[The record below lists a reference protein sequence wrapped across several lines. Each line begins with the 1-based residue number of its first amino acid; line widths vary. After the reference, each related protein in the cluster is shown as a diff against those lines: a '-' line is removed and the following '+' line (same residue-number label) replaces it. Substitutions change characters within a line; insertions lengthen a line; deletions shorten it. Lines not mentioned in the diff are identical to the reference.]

1 MDRATTY
8 IPMDRRQTMARGEAL
23 PQRMAGAALFADIS
37 GFTLLTEALALEL
50 GPKRGAEELTNHLN
64 RVYDALIADLHRYG
78 GSVIGFSGDAITCW
92 LDGDDGR
99 RATAAAL
106 AMQAAMRQ
114 FAEVRTHSGRVI
126 SLGMK
131 AAVAAGPVRRFVVGD
146 PDYCVVDVM
155 AGATLEHLAAAE
167 HQGER
172 GEVILDATA
181 VAALGEA
188 VQIAAWRADKQTGD
202 RFAVVTGLTVE
213 VPETPWPPLPPDALR
228 EEQVRPWLLPPVYE
242 RLHLGEFLAEL
253 RPAVALFL
261 RFGGIDYDRDEGA
274 ADKLSGFIRQVE
286 EILRRYG
293 GSLIQVTLGD
303 KGSYLYAAFGAPVAH
318 EDDAIRAGSAALELR
333 TLAARLGFLTPPQIG
348 ITQGRMRTGAYGST
362 TRRTY
367 GVLGDATNLS
377 ARLMQTAEPGE
388 ILVSQTVREST
399 GNAFA
404 WEERPAV
411 LVKGKSE
418 PVAVARLVEVK
429 EQHAISLLE
438 PHYALPMVGRAVEL
452 ALLEATLRL
461 ARQGQGQ
468 VVGLTAEAG
477 IGKSR
482 LAAEV
487 IRLASE
493 QGFAGFGGECQS
505 YGMNTS
511 YLPWQTIWRRLFG
524 LGAGQTLAE
533 QIKTLE
539 MRLERINPAFV
550 PRLPLLGPVLNLSIP
565 DNDFTRTFD
574 AKLRKSSLEAL
585 LVDCLR
591 ARALEQPLLLVL
603 EDCHWLD
610 PLSYDLIEQVAA
622 GPR

>member
-1 MDRATTY
+1 
-8 IPMDRRQTMARGEAL
+8 
-23 PQRMAGAALFADIS
+23 
-37 GFTLLTEALALEL
+37 
-50 GPKRGAEELTNHLN
+50 
-64 RVYDALIADLHRYG
+64 
-78 GSVIGFSGDAITCW
+78 
-92 LDGDDGR
+92 
-99 RATAAAL
+99 
-106 AMQAAMRQ
+106 
-114 FAEVRTHSGRVI
+114 
-126 SLGMK
+126 
-131 AAVAAGPVRRFVVGD
+131 
-146 PDYCVVDVM
+146 
-155 AGATLEHLAAAE
+155 
-167 HQGER
+167 
-172 GEVILDATA
+172 
-181 VAALGEA
+181 
-188 VQIAAWRADKQTGD
+188 
-202 RFAVVTGLTVE
+202 VVTGLAVE
-213 VPETPWPPLPPDALR
+213 VPEAPWPPLPPDAWS
-228 EEQVRPWLLPPVYE
+228 EEQARRWLLPPVYE

-274 ADKLSGFIRQVE
+274 ADKLSSFIRQVE
-286 EILRRYG
+286 EILRRYE

-318 EDDAIRAGSAALELR
+318 EDDAIRASSAALELR

-388 ILVSQTVREST
+388 ILVSQLVREST

-411 LVKGKSE
+411 MAKGKSE
-418 PVAVARLVEVK
+418 PVAVARLVGGK
-429 EQHAISLLE
+429 EQPAIHLLE
-438 PHYALPMVGRAVEL
+438 PQYALPMVGREAEL
-452 ALLEATLRL
+452 TLLAAALRL
-461 ARQGQGQ
+461 ARQGHGQ

-477 IGKSR
+477 LGKSR

-487 IRLASE
+487 IRLAAE
-493 QGFAGFGGECQS
+493 QGFGGFGGECQS

-511 YLPWQTIWRRLFG
+511 HLPWHTIWRRLFD
-524 LGAGQTLAE
+524 LNAGQSLAE
-533 QIKTLE
+533 QVKTLE
-539 MRLERINPAFV
+539 TRLERINPAFV
-550 PRLPLLGPVLNLSIP
+550 PRLPLLGSVLNLSIP

-591 ARALEQPLLLVL
+591 TLALEQPLLLVI

-610 PLSYDLIEQVAA
+610 PLSHDLIEQVARA
-622 GPR
+622 IGDLPVFMLLVYRPPGEHQPQVHRLSQLPYFTEVELTEFTPGEAERLIHHKLAQLLGDATSVPPGFVAQITERAAGNPFYIEELLNYLRDRAIDPQNSQALASLDLPSSLHSLVLTRIERHRQAVPSSDGPRRLPGTGPPAANRGPSAGAEPIGPDSDGYAPAGVDVSLQARDHAAGGL